1 MASYFSIDMSNFI
14 IYNEGNV
21 YFLIFILVLSYFFG
35 SISFGLIFS
44 KIFKLGD
51 IRKIGSGNIGATNV
65 LRTGN
70 KLAAFFT
77 LFFDAAK
84 GALVIL
90 FSNYFENNTI
100 SVICGLLCFLGHL
113 YPIFLRFQ
121 GGKGVATF
129 FGILLSLN
137 LSFGLIICVVWIV
150 TLALS
155 RFSSLSALV
164 SSAFSIFLSFYF
176 FDNNEIFLIII
187 ICILIW
193 LKHYKNIIRLTK
205 GLETKIKI
213 KK

>member
-1 MASYFSIDMSNFI
+1 MSSLILNHQENIYF
-14 IYNEGNV
+14 V
-21 YFLIFILVLSYFFG
+21 IFILVSSYLIG

-84 GALVIL
+84 GGLVIL
-90 FSNYFENNTI
+90 FSNYIENSTI
-100 SVICGLLCFLGHL
+100 SLFCGLLCFFGHL
-113 YPIFLRFQ
+113 FPIFLKFK

-137 LSFGLIICVVWIV
+137 LLFGLIICLIWIV
-150 TLALS
+150 TLILS

-164 SSAFSIFLSFYF
+164 SSAFSILLSFYF
-176 FDNNEIFLIII
+176 FDKNEILLIII

-205 GLETKIKI
+205 GLEPKIKI